1 MKQPFEIEKNLTH
14 AQVLWWEKQFV
25 ETGRSAAE
33 GIWRRTQDERNAVE
47 SGRISQHDK
56 RRRMLH
62 FVDQYG
68 LITNEEVVSLG
79 VVAPYLW
86 MQVASPREEVDGYLT
101 DLEAALR
108 HGMWDRTE
116 MYDDHQEFTRDDMR
130 LSLHLL
136 SSDPHDI
143 REGRTFPSNYVM
155 LEAVF
160 EGTNTSI
167 SHQQKLSPW
176 SVLNTGI
183 REKDVRGKPTIISDL
198 NELKR
203 NDLFPIQ
210 LELGCG
216 PSIEAG
222 IPPLHYLHGIYYV
235 TDVKTGGFIF
245 GPKKDK
251 LLVDIAR
258 NPEEFY
264 NRAALPYAR
273 SITCDPTPFY
283 ELMARLHQEGI
294 LVGDVITNNFDG
306 LASLVGLPERY
317 VRRYEETQ
325 ITPKIEFHPDA
336 RSLLVVGSHADRR
349 RVQHSARQQ
358 GLKVI
363 YVDPEGYVFPD
374 GSFTSYP
381 LESPQDCDYLIKM
394 TAAEFTDSWIKT
406 FSTKI

>member
-1 MKQPFEIEKNLTH
+1 MRRPIEIEKNLTQEQ
-14 AQVLWWEKQFV
+14 ALRWEKQFV
-25 ETGRSAAE
+25 KTGRSAAE
-33 GIWRRTQDERNAVE
+33 GIWRRTQDERNVVE
-47 SGRISQHDK
+47 SGRKSPHDK

-62 FVDQYG
+62 FIDQYG
-68 LITNEEVVSLG
+68 LVVDEESTSLG
-79 VVAPYLW
+79 VIAPYLW
-86 MQVASPREEVDGYLT
+86 MQVASPREEIDGYLT
-101 DLEAALR
+101 DLEKALYL
-108 HGMWDRTE
+108 GQWDRTE
-116 MYDDHQEFTRDDMR
+116 MYDDHREFKKDDMR

-136 SSDPHDI
+136 SSDPRDI
-143 REGRTFPSNYVM
+143 QEGRTFPADYLM

-167 SHQQKLSPW
+167 SYQQKLSPW

-198 NELKR
+198 NELKK

-222 IPPLHYLHGIYYV
+222 VPPLHYLHGIYYV
-235 TDVKTGGFIF
+235 TKAKTGGFIF
-245 GPKKDK
+245 GPEKDK
-251 LLVDIAR
+251 LLVDIAG
-258 NPEEFY
+258 NPEQFY
-264 NRAALPYAR
+264 QRAALPYVR
-273 SITCDPTPFY
+273 SIACNPTPFY

-306 LASLVGLPERY
+306 LPSLVGLPERY
-317 VRRYEETQ
+317 VRRYEETH

-336 RSLLVVGSHADRR
+336 RSLVVVGSHADRR
-349 RVQHSARQQ
+349 RIQHSARQQ

-363 YVDPEGYVFPD
+363 YVDPEGYTFPD

-394 TAAEFTDSWIKT
+394 TAAEFTDSWVKT
-406 FSTKI
+406 FGTKI